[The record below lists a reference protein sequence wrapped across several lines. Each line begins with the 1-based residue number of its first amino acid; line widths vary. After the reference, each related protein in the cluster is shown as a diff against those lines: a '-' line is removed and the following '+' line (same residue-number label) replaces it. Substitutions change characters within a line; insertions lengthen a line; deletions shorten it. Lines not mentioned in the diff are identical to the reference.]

1 MNNILII
8 GGDKRTLQIIKILQK
23 DNNVDIIGFDT
34 LELDTVDFKELNIK
48 KYNVIIFPIDGIH
61 DDYSITCP
69 FSSKNISVKEINFN
83 KCIIFSG
90 IGSKKLDE
98 TFKSDYI
105 KLMSFDDVAIE
116 NSISTSEGI
125 IADIIQNTDYT
136 LNNSNITVLGYG
148 RVGKTLVNKLLK
160 LGANVNVGVIKEL
173 DYISLIY
180 ENINVFYTTDMKN
193 NLINSDIII
202 NTVPKLLL
210 DKINLNYTK
219 KDVYIIDIASAPYG
233 VDFECAKDK
242 KIKYTILKGIPGK
255 VAPKT
260 AGTILA
266 NKINKI
272 LKEAL

>member
-1 MNNILII
+1 
-8 GGDKRTLQIIKILQK
+8 
-23 DNNVDIIGFDT
+23 
-34 LELDTVDFKELNIK
+34 
-48 KYNVIIFPIDGIH
+48 
-61 DDYSITCP
+61 
-69 FSSKNISVKEINFN
+69 
-83 KCIIFSG
+83 
-90 IGSKKLDE
+90 
-98 TFKSDYI
+98 
-105 KLMSFDDVAIE
+105 MSFDDVAIE

-160 LGANVNVGVIKEL
+160 LGANVNVGVIKES

-193 NLINSDIII
+193 NLINSNIII
-202 NTVPKLLL
+202 NTVPRLLL

-233 VDFECAKDK
+233 IDFEYAKDK